1 MALYDLE
8 RGEKINTYYN
18 KNYGVDLVRFTH
30 HNKCILCASKRDS
43 HYRIMYW
50 SLHDNNILCSFIGHT
65 DSITAIDLNPSDSSF
80 LSCSKDGTTRVW
92 EYQKKQCLI
101 KFNKSRTACFDNM
114 GKLLACLF
122 VKAGSGGY
130 NDQQEGG
137 AQSLDQM
144 IHLFN
149 TENYK
154 DKPFATF
161 TIENETKEIKSMKFS
176 PNGKYVLLGTR

>member
-1 MALYDLE
+1 MAGSEDFSVALYDLE

-65 DSITAIDLNPSDSSF
+65 DSITTIDLNPQDSSF
-80 LSCSKDGTTRVW
+80 LSCSKDGSTRVW

-101 KFNKSRTACFDNM
+101 KINKSKTACFDNM

-122 VKAGSGGY
+122 VRP
-130 NDQQEGG
+130 
-137 AQSLDQM
+137 
-144 IHLFN
+144 N
-149 TENYK
+149 TSANY
-154 DKPFATF
+154 
-161 TIENETKEIKSMKFS
+161 
-176 PNGKYVLLGTR
+176 

>member
-1 MALYDLE
+1 
-8 RGEKINTYYN
+8 
-18 KNYGVDLVRFTH
+18 
-30 HNKCILCASKRDS
+30 
-43 HYRIMYW
+43 MYW

-65 DSITAIDLNPSDSSF
+65 DSITTIDLNPQDSSF

-101 KFNKSRTACFDNM
+101 KINKSKTACFDNM

-122 VKAGSGGY
+122 VRPNTSAAAMQQMKQNNEQDEAGGSNATGGQSSG
-130 NDQQEGG
+130 QP
-137 AQSLDQM
+137 LDQM

-154 DKPFATF
+154 DKPFQTF

-176 PNGKYVLLGTR
+176 PNGKYVLLGTRENLIMLLDAFKGTMVQRFEGQFNP